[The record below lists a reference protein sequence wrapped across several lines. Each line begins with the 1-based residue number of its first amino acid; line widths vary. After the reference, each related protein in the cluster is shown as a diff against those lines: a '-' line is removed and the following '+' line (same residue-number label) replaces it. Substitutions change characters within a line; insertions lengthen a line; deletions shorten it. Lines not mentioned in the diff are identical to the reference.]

1 MELMRALTNSRRF
14 DKLPKLAE
22 ERGGDMFTEFL
33 DEIEEKGIE
42 NGINNANLRVAE
54 DMLRGEEPLVKIV
67 LYSRLDED
75 RIRKLA
81 GTLGGFGQRTGRVK
95 KRRIR

>member
-14 DKLPKLAE
+14 DKLPELSE

-42 NGINNANLRVAE
+42 KANLRVAE

-67 LYSRLDED
+67 LY
-75 RIRKLA
+75 KNY
-81 GTLGGFGQRTGRVK
+81 
-95 KRRIR
+95 